1 MTLLKRS
8 HQGQLRGIDYSIIDF
23 ASSAEDPRRIQQRTA
38 AWLDSAEMANLLA
51 HFGYALTTTGLQNRL
66 KEAERISRD
75 IFDFRQ
81 GGERWEAKKID
92 FPPCT
97 TEAVEALIAR
107 IYRDPQ
113 GLPGTE
119 LGAPTHCLVMGGR
132 MTSCLLR
139 AELLA
144 ELLRQGLQV
153 GRIWGLSSHR
163 PIVEMERQVVAGLT
177 IGPIADE
184 LDAVCATLRCA
195 LRLPDLAERSARFPS
210 EVRRLAS
217 GPVPVAGLAAERGPG
232 STRATTSD
240 TYRFFLRTAENV
252 TARDHILV
260 ITSAIDAPFQHAQ
273 ALADLSVPTGA
284 TITSVGAHIGTS
296 RQAAVR
302 TEWTTAQWLQ
312 EIRSAIWSMSAM
324 YDTLLAAHPDLEQ
337 SENS

>member
-8 HQGQLRGIDYSIIDF
+8 HQGRLRGIDYSIINF
-23 ASSAEDPRRIQQRTA
+23 ASTAGDPRRIQQSTA
-38 AWLDSAEMANLLA
+38 AWLDSAEMTNLLA
-51 HFGYALTTTGLQNRL
+51 YFGHTLTATGLRNRL
-66 KEAERISRD
+66 KEAEQISRD

-81 GGERWEAKKID
+81 GGERWEAKEID

-97 TEAVEALIAR
+97 AEAAEALVAR

-113 GLPGTE
+113 GFPATE
-119 LGAPTHCLVMGGR
+119 LGEPTHCLVLGGR
-132 MTSCLLR
+132 INSCLLR

-153 GRIWGLSSHR
+153 GRIWGLGSHR
-163 PIVEMERQVVAGLT
+163 PIVEMEREVAAGLEL
-177 IGPIADE
+177 GPVTDE
-184 LDAVCATLRCA
+184 LDAVCAA
-195 LRLPDLAERSARFPS
+195 LRHALLLPDITDPSARAPS
-210 EVRRLAS
+210 EVRRLAAA
-217 GPVPVAGLAAERGPG
+217 PVPVAGLAAERGPG
-232 STRATTSD
+232 NARATTSD
-240 TYRFFLRTAENV
+240 TYRFFLRTAENITV
-252 TARDHILV
+252 RDRILV

-273 ALADLSVPTGA
+273 ALAELSVPTGA

-324 YDTLLAAHPDLEQ
+324 YGTLLAVYPDLEEA
-337 SENS
+337 ENA